1 MPNIIT
7 ITTLNGLSP
16 FDVYTCDTGY
26 TTCVYIDTIVSGQIP
41 YSFTIPVV
49 QSGMGSI
56 GVRVVDS
63 DNCEI
68 KEDLTI

>member
-7 ITTLNGLSP
+7 ITSLNGLTP

-26 TTCVYIDTIVSGQIP
+26 TSCVYIDTIGPSQIP
-41 YSFTIPVV
+41 YSFSIPII

-56 GVRVVDS
+56 GVKVVDS
-63 DNCEI
+63 NNCEI